1 MSLNIFCFSLMT
13 WVTQRSVTHYILW
26 DKDAFI
32 RVLLLRGMIFRLWPM
47 IERQGGFLLL
57 IMVLMSLSY
66 CHCYLF
72 DVLYE
77 PLFLFL
83 TYMDLLKYQH
93 LNSVMNIILWISSL
107 LWVCD
112 SSILPTNAIIPYRTL
127 LKDIYL

>member
-13 WVTQRSVTHYILW
+13 WVTRRSVTHYILW

-32 RVLLLRGMIFRLWPM
+32 RVLLLRGMIFRLWLM
-47 IERQGGFLLL
+47 IERQGGLLLL
-57 IMVLMSLSY
+57 INGDDVTILLP
-66 CHCYLF
+66 HI
-72 DVLYE
+72 VLYE
-77 PLFLFL
+77 LSFLFL
-83 TYMDLLKYQH
+83 GWICWNISI

-112 SSILPTNAIIPYRTL
+112 SSILSPNAIIPYSTL